1 MKDQIFYLH
10 LIRHFV
16 TPSPSGEG
24 LPILCADGTT
34 IEPLFFGTPGRS
46 YPTAELESV
55 RRQNVFRI

>member
-16 TPSPSGEG
+16 TPSPTGEG
-24 LPILCADGTT
+24 LPILCSDGTE

-46 YPTAELESV
+46 YPTVGAESV
-55 RRQNVFRI
+55 RRRKVFRI